1 MRSFSAIQRATTAMS
16 EKPMFAGASV
26 LLTGVGREGQVGEVV
41 ADAFAREGARLILV
55 DRTRDE
61 VESRAAA
68 LRAKG
73 HDAVALPTDLTDDG
87 QVATL
92 AAAVDKRVS
101 GRLHALVHMAGG
113 FAMSGPIAD
122 SDVGVWN
129 RQVAIN
135 LTTAFLTTRAL
146 LPMLRTG
153 RGAIV
158 YFASE
163 AALPGARVAAMAAY
177 AVAKAGVVTLMRAV
191 AQEERGNGVRANAVA
206 PSSIRTTTNVQA
218 MGDGVRYVEREEVA
232 DSVLYL
238 CSEHSS
244 AISGQLVRLG

>member
-1 MRSFSAIQRATTAMS
+1 
-16 EKPMFAGASV
+16 MFAGASV

-41 ADAFAREGARLILV
+41 AEAFAREGARLILV
-55 DRTRDE
+55 DRTREE
-61 VESRAAA
+61 VAARAEA
-68 LRAKG
+68 LVAKG
-73 HDAVALPTDLTDDG
+73 HDAVALPCDLTDDS
-87 QVATL
+87 QLSTL

-113 FAMSGPIAD
+113 FAMSGPLAD
-122 SDVGVWN
+122 SDVAVWN
-129 RQVAIN
+129 RQIAIN
-135 LTTAFLTTRAL
+135 LTTAYLTTRAL

-163 AALPGARVAAMAAY
+163 AALPGARVAAMAGY
-177 AVAKAGVVTLMRAV
+177 AVAKTGVVTLMRAV

-206 PSSIRTTTNVQA
+206 PSSIRTATNVQA

-232 DSVLYL
+232 DTVLYL
-238 CSEHSS
+238 CSEHASS
-244 AISGQLVRLG
+244 ISGQVLRLG